1 MQQRQQTKPRP
12 FGHYFILEKIAQ
24 GGMAEIFKG
33 LTYDFTGLKKFIVIK
48 RILPHIAVNQEFINM
63 LIDEAKIAVHLNHG
77 NIAQTYDLGKV
88 AEDYFIVMEYVEG
101 KTLSQIFKK
110 LTTLRQPIPLPI
122 AAYLTAEVC
131 HGLEYIHRRTDDH
144 GHPLGIVHCDISP
157 QNIIVSELG
166 NLKIVDFGVAK
177 AAFNLSERERGVLKG
192 KFAYM
197 SPEQAEGLQVTPA
210 SDIFST
216 GILLWEIL
224 TGRRLFKKKSNSE
237 TIEAVQT
244 AVIYPPSAYR
254 NDIPSDMDAIVMN
267 ALNRDPRLRYSSAA
281 DMALALTK
289 FNLKY
294 FPDFKA
300 AQIGAF
306 LSELFVDED
315 ATRDIFHEKTY
326 YEEATVHQIASPT
339 QEAAEESP
347 LPADETM
354 VLNPQELD
362 FVSLFD
368 EIDLDEV
375 SEVTRAISLNGAQVG
390 SDNSDF
396 GEDEP
401 TGDLPDLKEQELL
414 LNSLTLRRVKP
425 PQVAQISQSAPK
437 SPMLPV
443 SSPRKRALQILGG
456 LFVLGGFV
464 FGAELF
470 FSNAPSQL
478 RIEYVPKDAKVLLN
492 GVIQSGTSPLE
503 ISSLKPRTPYELTV
517 TRLGYEPQTRIFRLW
532 PRGEKELNVELKKL
546 SGGSLEITSLP
557 LGASVY
563 WNGKRLPQKTPTV
576 LETEEFSFPATVGL
590 ALKDEI
596 LWTQQISAL
605 PDKDIHWDVD
615 LTVPY
620 AWLDVRSLPA
630 GAEVFFDGKKIGK
643 TPLYALSVQ
652 AEKKISL
659 RLKLKGYQEQEQELT
674 CGEGG
679 KEQIYFVLQKA
690 PPR

>member
-110 LTTLRQPIPLPI
+110 LTTLRQSMPLPI
-122 AAYLTAEVC
+122 AAYLAAEIC

-144 GHPLGIVHCDISP
+144 GRPLGIVHCDISP

-244 AVIYPPSAYR
+244 AVLYPPSAYR
-254 NDIPSDMDAIVMN
+254 SDIPSDMDGIIMN

-300 AQIGAF
+300 TQIGDF

-326 YEEATVHQIASPT
+326 YEEATVHQTALSDQGTP
-339 QEAAEESP
+339 EETP

-375 SEVTRAISLNGAQVG
+375 SEVTRAISLNGARVD
-390 SDNSDF
+390 SEDSDF

-401 TGDLPDLKEQELL
+401 TGDLPDLKEQEML
-414 LNSLTLRRVKP
+414 LNSLALRRVKP
-425 PQVAQISQSAPK
+425 ATQTQSPSLVSKSKAQNYSLPKKKTAQVLAG
-437 SPMLPV
+437 LL
-443 SSPRKRALQILGG
+443 ALAGIGM
-456 LFVLGGFV
+456 
-464 FGAELF
+464 GAKLL
-470 FSNAPSQL
+470 FSNSPARLQV
-478 RIEYVPKDAKVLLN
+478 EYTPRDAKVFLN
-492 GVIQSGTSPLE
+492 GVLQSGTSPLE
-503 ISSLKPRTPYELTV
+503 VSQLQPRVPYEIKV
-517 TRLGYEPQTRIFRLW
+517 MRPGYESETRVVRLW
-532 PRGEKELNVELKKL
+532 PQGEKELSVELKQL
-546 SGGSLEITSLP
+546 EGGVIEVTSLP
-557 LGASVY
+557 VGASVY
-563 WNGKRLPQKTPTV
+563 WNGKLLPQKTPTV
-576 LETEEFSFPATVGL
+576 LEAWELPFPATIGL
-590 ALKDEI
+590 ALKEEI
-596 LWTQQISAL
+596 LWTQQLSEL
-605 PDKDIHWDVD
+605 PQQDIHWDVD
-615 LTVPY
+615 LTLPY

-659 RLKLKGYQEQEQELT
+659 RLKLEGYKDQEQELT
-674 CGEGG
+674 CSEGG
-679 KEQIYFVLQKA
+679 KEQIYFVLQKST
-690 PPR
+690 PR